1 MHSHRQA
8 FATLIT
14 KLRDDLVKSDWET
27 IAALDVEC
35 STLVAALRDEDAF
48 DAGLREQI
56 EELSRLYEE
65 LQQSGRAERERVAGE
80 LTRLNQSKQVNQAY
94 RPLE

>member
-14 KLRDDLVKSDWET
+14 KLRDALVKSDWET

>member
-1 MHSHRQA
+1 MHSHGQA
-8 FATLIT
+8 FATLIA
-14 KLRDDLVKSDWET
+14 KLRDALARGDWEAIT
-27 IAALDVEC
+27 ALDVEC
-35 STLVAALRDEDAF
+35 SALVAALRDEDAF

-80 LTRLNQSKQVNQAY
+80 LTRLNQSKQVTNAY
-94 RPLE
+94 KPLG